1 VIIAGFGHFGSTVG
15 RFLRANGV
23 ESIILDH
30 DSDRVSLLRKMGFR
44 VYYGDATRLDLL
56 QSAGA
61 DNAKILI
68 AAIDPPEINQELIAL
83 ARKNFPNLH
92 IMARAKNR
100 MDAYELIDMGL
111 SDIYRESLHTSVKL
125 AVDVLGKLGQR
136 SYTATRQ
143 GQKFTQYDEEALR
156 EMAEHRHDMKKYV
169 LKARETFKLQEELLA
184 KDLTHET
191 AENDHSWDSETIRET
206 LRKMQ

>member
-1 VIIAGFGHFGSTVG
+1 
-15 RFLRANGV
+15 
-23 ESIILDH
+23 
-30 DSDRVSLLRKMGFR
+30 MGFK

-56 QSAGA
+56 QAAGA
-61 DNAKILI
+61 DKAKILI
-68 AAIDPPEINQELIAL
+68 AAIDSPEINQELIAT

-92 IMARAKNR
+92 IMARAKSR

-111 SDIYRESLHTSVKL
+111 NDIYRESLHTSVKL

-143 GQKFTQYDEEALR
+143 GQKFLQYDEDALK
-156 EMAEHRHDMKKYV
+156 EMAEHRHDMKQYV

-184 KDLTHET
+184 KDIAMKQVKMITHG
-191 AENDHSWDSETIRET
+191 IQ
-206 LRKMQ
+206 KP